1 MLYVTGK
8 KTSDTSRKNYQD
20 YLTTTNKGISVTEIL
35 DAMSK
40 RISTNL
46 NYRNNADQNHQI

>member
-1 MLYVTGK
+1 MIHQRKITGLFK
-8 KTSDTSRKNYQD
+8 
-20 YLTTTNKGISVTEIL
+20 TTTNKGISVTQIL

-46 NYRNNADQNHQI
+46 NHRNNADQNHQT